1 MQVRR
6 DRVARVDA
14 PQNRPEGAAPESPQ
28 SPAPPT
34 DAPAQPPATRP
45 AGGPP
50 AYGGPVPP
58 GGWNQPIAQP
68 VPFAGRY
75 ASWWSRV
82 GAAIIDAIIVTVP
95 AIVLGAIIFGGAG
108 AAAVGDETAGVI
120 AFILGTLLYVAIVL
134 VIALLYAPLLMKR
147 EGRANGQTW
156 GKQALG
162 IRVVRADG
170 GPITFGFATLREV
183 VVKGLLGGIA
193 GSLTFGIATL
203 LDVLW
208 PLWDDQ
214 NRALHDMV
222 VNTRVIK
229 A

>member
-1 MQVRR
+1 M
-6 DRVARVDA
+6 DTT
-14 PQNRPEGAAPESPQ
+14 PNRPEGPGPHSPQ
-28 SPAPPT
+28 SPAPPVPAG
-34 DAPAQPPATRP
+34 APPQPPATQP

-82 GAAIIDAIIVTVP
+82 GAAIIDSLIITLP
-95 AIVLGAIIFGGAG
+95 AIVIGAIIFGGAG

-120 AFILGTLLYVAIVL
+120 AFILGTLLYVAVVL

-170 GPITFGFATLREV
+170 QSMSFGSAALREV
-183 VVKGLLGGIA
+183 VVKGLLGA
-193 GSLTFGIATL
+193 VAASFTFGIANL
-203 LDVLW
+203 LDLLW

-214 NRALHDMV
+214 NRALHDMI
-222 VNTRVIK
+222 VNTRVISS
-229 A
+229 

>member
-1 MQVRR
+1 M
-6 DRVARVDA
+6 
-14 PQNRPEGAAPESPQ
+14 
-28 SPAPPT
+28 
-34 DAPAQPPATRP
+34 
-45 AGGPP
+45 
-50 AYGGPVPP
+50 PP

-82 GAAIIDAIIVTVP
+82 GAAIIDSIIITVP
-95 AIVLGAIIFGGAG
+95 AILIGVVIFGGAG

-120 AFILGTLLYVAIVL
+120 AFIIGTLLYVAIVL

-170 GPITFGFATLREV
+170 QSMSFGFAALREV
-183 VVKGLLGGIA
+183 VVKGLLGAVA
-193 GSLTFGIATL
+193 GSFTFGIANL
-203 LDVLW
+203 LDLLW

-214 NRALHDMV
+214 NRALHDMI
-222 VNTRVIK
+222 VNTRVIR